1 MLILIQMIG
10 AVALLIWGTHT
21 VKNAMLTTFGDRLRR
36 WMEMRLKSK
45 PAGVLAGGALA
56 MMLQSSTA
64 AALLISGLQSE
75 GVVTTSIALTSV
87 LGANLGSALM
97 VRVMT
102 LDVSSLAP
110 LFLIT
115 GVALKLRRPGTKK
128 GEFGRIL
135 LGLGF
140 ILCALTTILETTAP
154 IKSSPAVV
162 DFFGWVSDVP
172 PAAMAGGTLLAFVCF
187 SSLAVVVITA
197 GLVASGVLAFDAGLW
212 FAVGADFGSAFLALI
227 TTAAAS
233 SVAKRGPVGNF
244 IFRGAG
250 TLVFTL
256 LLALTDWGERLFAP
270 MGADGVIWF
279 HITFNVITGVVG
291 LFFIEPMARFIR
303 KILPAPESTAE
314 VKLFQLDNLLDPG
327 HSLALSRKELVKSV
341 HMLHGFWSDLPVLLS
356 RAPSEEALAKLARV
370 SSLLERRS
378 RSISQFLSVVMTKEL
393 TYDQLL
399 EWQRQKNNN
408 AGLRFTG
415 RTISGI
421 VKALETRHKHPDFVF
436 SAAGRQEL
444 LTEQRR
450 ILANLEIVQKLFE
463 TSDADRRRELRLR
476 LRAEKKAMEREEFEF
491 IERHLGRVSKEL
503 GKSVKT
509 HALHMELLTLF
520 LRFNS
525 LLCVCDER

>member
-1 MLILIQMIG
+1 MLTVVQMIG

-21 VKNAMLTTFGDRLRR
+21 VKTAMLNTFGESLRKTLAKV
-36 WMEMRLKSK
+36 LKSK
-45 PAGVLAGGALA
+45 PAGALAGCAIA
-56 MMLQSSTA
+56 MLLQSSTA
-64 AALLISGLQSE
+64 AALLVSGLQSE

-102 LDVSSLAP
+102 LDISALAP
-110 LFLIT
+110 LFLLA

-140 ILCALTTILETTAP
+140 ILLALTTILETTAP
-154 IKSSPAVV
+154 IKSSPGVV
-162 DFFGWVSDVP
+162 EFFAWVSDSSV
-172 PAAMAGGTLLAFVCF
+172 AAMAGGTLLALVCF

-197 GLVASGVLAFDAGLW
+197 GLVASGALTFDAGLW
-212 FAVGADFGSAFLALI
+212 FAVGADFGSAFLALL

-233 SVAKRGPVGNF
+233 PVAKRGPVGNF
-244 IFRGAG
+244 FFRTAG
-250 TLVFTL
+250 VTAFCLI
-256 LLALTDWGERLFAP
+256 LAFTDWGEKLFVP

-279 HITFNVITGVVG
+279 HITFNIITGFVG
-291 LFFIEPMARFIR
+291 LFFIDPMADLI
-303 KILPAPESTAE
+303 KKLLPTPEASPEAR
-314 VKLFQLDNLLDPG
+314 LFKLDNLLDPD
-327 HSLALSRKELVKSV
+327 HSLSLSRKELVKSV
-341 HMLHGFWSDLPVLLS
+341 HMLHGFWTTMPALLTGTPTEEDLARLS
-356 RAPSEEALAKLARV
+356 RIAG
-370 SSLLERRS
+370 LLERRS
-378 RSISQFLSVVMTKEL
+378 RQISQFLSVVMTREL

-415 RTISGI
+415 RAMTSI
-421 VKALETRHKHPDFVF
+421 VEALETRRTHPDYVF
-436 SAAGRQEL
+436 SAAGREEL
-444 LTEQRR
+444 MTEQRR

-463 TSDADRRRELRLR
+463 TKDAEQRRELRLK

-491 IERHLGRVSKEL
+491 IEHHMTRVMNEV